1 MERKSVLM
9 LSFMLYDS
17 KFEMFYKDDEKS
29 LFPICKKSAD
39 MRMDGVIA
47 LKEFTKKE

>member
-1 MERKSVLM
+1 LGAAFRE
-9 LSFMLYDS
+9 
-17 KFEMFYKDDEKS
+17 
-29 LFPICKKSAD
+29 LFKSAD

>member
-1 MERKSVLM
+1 M
-9 LSFMLYDS
+9 LFFMLYDS

-29 LFPICKKSAD
+29 LFTIFKKSAD

>member
-1 MERKSVLM
+1 M
-9 LSFMLYDS
+9 LFFMLYDS

-29 LFPICKKSAD
+29 LFPICKSAD